1 VPVNTVPEFVDIH
14 CHVLPHI
21 DDGASSWDESLAM
34 ARMAVDD
41 GITTIIATPHQL
53 GSYAQ
58 NDAVSIR
65 QKVSQINALLQQ
77 QHIPLTVMPG
87 ADVRIEADMLE
98 RLKAGKVLTLG
109 DQKKHVL
116 LELPHEMYLPLE
128 PVLEG
133 LERLKM
139 TGILSHPERNHG
151 LLKNPDLLF
160 GLVDA
165 GCLMQVTAGSLTG
178 TFGPQCQELATEM
191 VARRQVHFVATDA
204 HGSRARRPL
213 MRRAFDL
220 VAEIAGEELAIEVC
234 CTNPALVAQG
244 EEVEIP
250 PQVRPKRSL
259 ISWLGWRKA
268 G

>member
-1 VPVNTVPEFVDIH
+1 
-14 CHVLPHI
+14 
-21 DDGASSWDESLAM
+21 M

-41 GITTIIATPHQL
+41 GTTTIIATPHQL

-58 NDAVSIR
+58 NDAKSIR
-65 QKVSQINALLQQ
+65 QKVTQINALLQQ
-77 QHIPLTVMPG
+77 QHIPLTVLPG
-87 ADVRIEADMLE
+87 ADVRIEADMLD
-98 RLKAGKVLTLG
+98 RLRSDKVLTLG

-116 LELPHEMYLPLE
+116 LELPHEMYFPLE
-128 PVLEG
+128 PVLQE
-133 LERLKM
+133 LARLKM

-151 LLKNPDLLF
+151 LLKNPDLIG

-165 GCLMQVTAGSLTG
+165 GCLMQITAGSLTG
-178 TFGPQCQELATEM
+178 TFGPQCQELATDM
-191 VARRQVHFVATDA
+191 ISRRQVHFVATDA

-213 MRRAFDL
+213 LRRAYDL
-220 VAEIAGEELAIEVC
+220 VAELGGSNMAVQVC
-234 CTNPALVAQG
+234 CSNPSLVARG
-244 EEVEIP
+244 EHVEIP